1 MIAWIFLLDNARMTR
16 YMPHPRHYR
25 RALVLAAA
33 VSLFSAV
40 PAQAGLLLTL
50 TERLGLQPVI
60 VGVSDTTGLALDDM
74 VLGLD
79 TALSSSTADL
89 GASPVAPADLGMSLS
104 QQADLVAMDEPAT
117 LSATDAAALS
127 AAVDGPLANAGDQPA
142 LHTPQPLKPVLE
154 IAYAQTG
161 GQRCVDSDADGVC
174 DRDDQCRRT
183 PPGQRVLAN
192 GCHLD
197 AAAPLR
203 LDGVQFAH
211 NRWTL
216 DRAARDALQQLVA
229 ILQEAGPGTV
239 EIAGHTDA
247 RGSARYNFALSEKRA
262 AAVRRYLIESGTP
275 AQRLRARGYGESQ
288 PLRPGSDADSH
299 AANRRVEL
307 RLQPR

>member
-1 MIAWIFLLDNARMTR
+1 MASRIFLLRNARMTR
-16 YMPHPRHYR
+16 YMQRLRHDCQ
-25 RALVLAAA
+25 ALMLAVA
-33 VSLFSAV
+33 VSLLPAAS
-40 PAQAGLLLTL
+40 AQAGLLLTL
-50 TERLGLQPVI
+50 TERLGLQPV
-60 VGVSDTTGLALDDM
+60 VEGLSDATGLALDDLM
-74 VLGLD
+74 LGLD
-79 TALSSSTADL
+79 TALSPSATNL
-89 GASPVAPADLGMSLS
+89 GATPLAPADLGMSLS
-104 QQADLVAMDEPAT
+104 QQADLAAMDAPAT
-117 LSATDAAALS
+117 LSSTDLVTLS

-142 LHTPQPLKPVLE
+142 LQTPQPLQPVLT
-154 IAYAQTG
+154 IAYAQAA

-183 PPGQRVLAN
+183 PPRQRVMAN

-197 AAAPLR
+197 AAAPLQ
-203 LDGVQFAH
+203 LDGVQFAD

-216 DRAARDALQQLVA
+216 DRAARNALQQLVA
-229 ILQEAGPGTV
+229 VLRDAGPGIV

-247 RGSARYNFALSEKRA
+247 RGSARYNLALSEKRA
-262 AAVRRYLIESGTP
+262 AAVRRYLIESGIA